1 MNAALNLVGI
11 VIILGIMYGLSNN
24 RKAIDKM
31 LIGKALLA
39 QLIIAFIVVKFPAGV
54 YVVGKVSDA
63 IGKVLGY
70 AKDGLLFVFGSLA
83 DPSTAPGFIFI
94 ISVLGNIIFIGALVS
109 VLFYTGI
116 LGFVIKKLGWLINKA
131 IGTSHTESFICV
143 GNMFLGQTESPLLV
157 SKYLPSMTNSE
168 IMMVL
173 IAGMGSMSV
182 SILGGYNAL
191 GIPVQHLVIASVLVP
206 MGSIAIGKVLYPE
219 TEYQLKTNDLE
230 LTGNKA
236 SNVVE
241 AVSNGAMDGIQMI
254 IAIAASLAA
263 IISMVGLCNGILAN
277 AGVTLQQILGWFFY
291 PLAFLLGVGDQME
304 FAAQL
309 LGCKMVMNE
318 FISFEMLGKV
328 IQNLDPRTAMVLS
341 VSQAGFANIGSMGVC
356 IGGLGSLCPSRKSDV
371 SRLIIKALIGGFSV
385 SVMNAMFVG
394 LIMSL

>member
-1 MNAALNLVGI
+1 MNFLLNIVGI
-11 VIILGIMYGLSNN
+11 IAVLALMYAFSSN
-24 RKAIDKM
+24 RKAINKM
-31 LIGKALLA
+31 LVLKALAL
-39 QLIIAFIVVKFPAGV
+39 QFVIAFVCVKFPAGIF
-54 YVVGKVSDA
+54 VVEQISNA
-63 IGKVLGY
+63 IGQVLSY
-70 AKDGLLFVFGSLA
+70 AKDGLMFVFGSLA

-116 LGFVIKKLGWLINKA
+116 LAFIIKKLGWLVNKA
-131 IGTSHTESFICV
+131 IGTSNTESFICV
-143 GNMFLGQTESPLLV
+143 GNIFLGQTESPLLV

-168 IMMVL
+168 IMMIL
-173 IAGMGSMSV
+173 ISGMGSMSV

-206 MGSIAIGKVLYPE
+206 MGSIAIGKILYPE
-219 TEYQLKTNDLE
+219 TEYQLQTDKLE
-230 LTGNKA
+230 ITANKGA
-236 SNVVE
+236 NIVE
-241 AVSNGAMDGIQMI
+241 AITNGAMDGMQMI

-277 AGVTLQQILGWFFY
+277 FHITLQEILGWFFY
-291 PLAFLLGVGDQME
+291 PVAFLLGVDEHMQ

-328 IQNLDPRTAMVLS
+328 INTLDARTALVLS

-356 IGGLGSLCPSRKSDV
+356 IGSLGSLCPTRKSDV
-371 SRLIIKALIGGFSV
+371 SRLIIKALLGGFFV

-394 LIMSL
+394 LIMSF